1 MAFFPGAYSGL
12 VKCKVDQFRQSG
24 IWKASRVC
32 FQMSFASFVSI
43 TPACLNVELFCL
55 YFLV

>member
-12 VKCKVDQFRQSG
+12 VICKVAQFRQSG
-24 IWKASRVC
+24 SWMVSRVY
-32 FQMSFASFVSI
+32 FQMSFASFVSR

-55 YFLV
+55 YF